1 MRCDSRSSW
10 RWRRRPARSRTRA
23 SSPGRV
29 SDASGAVLPAVSV
42 TATAIATGVTAHAI
56 TNSEGLYTIPALTV
70 GSYRVGVELTGFK
83 RAAQEAID
91 VHAQSRV

>member
-1 MRCDSRSSW
+1 MRLALLLALAAG
-10 RWRRRPARSRTRA
+10 RRADQGVIT
-23 SSPGRV
+23 GRV